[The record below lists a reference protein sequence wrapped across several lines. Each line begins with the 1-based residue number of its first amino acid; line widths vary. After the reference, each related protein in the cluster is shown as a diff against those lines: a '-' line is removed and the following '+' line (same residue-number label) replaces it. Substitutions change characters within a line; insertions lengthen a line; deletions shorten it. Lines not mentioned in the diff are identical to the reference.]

1 MNKKTVWIAV
11 IFVIIAALLIKV
23 AFTKPAEKERGG
35 REGGKEKGKKER
47 PQKKV
52 AGFVVNPTTLIDE
65 ISVSGSLQAFE
76 SVDLKNEVSGRV
88 VAINLPE
95 GKFVKSGTLLVKL
108 FDDDLQAAL
117 KKMQAQLAVQQEIFK
132 RQSELLRVNGVS
144 QNDYE
149 LTGLQ
154 INSLKADIEVEKAMI
169 RKTEVRAPF
178 DGVIGLRTISV
189 GAIVTPS
196 TQLATIRT
204 ENKIKLDFYV
214 PEKYGSE
221 IKPGMKVKFSLSN
234 SKKEFDASVFATERG
249 IDNATRNLKVRAQV
263 SNLSKELLAGGF
275 ANVKLRMSEKKDA
288 LMVPSQALI
297 PQDDKMQLVVARHG
311 KAKFINI
318 ETGIRKATFVEIKN
332 LLQPGD
338 TIVTSGILFVKDGAK
353 LSFSNVQNIQDHQS
367 NQDHQPNQNHQHK
380 L

>member
-11 IFVIIAALLIKV
+11 VFVIIAGLLIMI
-23 AFTKPAEKERGG
+23 AYSKPSEKEQ
-35 REGGKEKGKKER
+35 GKEKGKKER

-52 AGFVVNPTTLIDE
+52 SGFVVNPTTLIDE
-65 ISVSGSLQAFE
+65 TSVSGSLQAFE
-76 SVDLKNEVSGRV
+76 SVDLKNEVAGRV
-88 VAINLPE
+88 VSINLPE
-95 GKFVKSGTLLVKL
+95 GKFVKTGTLLVKL
-108 FDDDLQAAL
+108 FDEDLQATL
-117 KKMQAQLAVQQEIFK
+117 KKIQAQLAVQQEIFK
-132 RQSELLRVNGVS
+132 RQSELLKVNGVS

-154 INSLKADIEVEKAMI
+154 INSLKADIEIEKALI

-178 DGVIGLRTISV
+178 DGIIGLRSISV

-234 SKKEFDASVFATERG
+234 SKKQYDATVFATERG
-249 IDNATRNLKVRAQV
+249 IDNSTRNLKVRAQV
-263 SNLSKELLAGGF
+263 NTLSKELLSGGF
-275 ANVKLRMSEKKDA
+275 SSVNLRMSERKDA

-297 PQDDKMQLVVARHG
+297 PQDDKMLLVVARQG
-311 KAKFINI
+311 KAKFINVQ
-318 ETGIRKATFVEIKN
+318 TGLRKATFVEIKN
-332 LLQPGD
+332 VLQPGD
-338 TIVTSGILFVKDGAK
+338 TVVTSGILFVKDGAK
-353 LSFSNVQNIQDHQS
+353 LSFSNVQN
-367 NQDHQPNQNHQHK
+367 K

>member
-11 IFVIIAALLIKV
+11 VFVIIAGLLIMI
-23 AFTKPAEKERGG
+23 AYSKPSEKEQ
-35 REGGKEKGKKER
+35 GKEKGKKER

-52 AGFVVNPTTLIDE
+52 SGFVVNPTTLIDE

-76 SVDLKNEVSGRV
+76 SVDLKNEVAGRV
-88 VAINLPE
+88 VSINLPE
-95 GKFVKSGTLLVKL
+95 GKFVKTGTLLVKL
-108 FDDDLQAAL
+108 FDEDLQATL
-117 KKMQAQLAVQQEIFK
+117 KKIQAQLAVQQEIFK
-132 RQSELLRVNGVS
+132 RQSELLKVNGVS

-154 INSLKADIEVEKAMI
+154 INSLKADIEIEKALI

-178 DGVIGLRTISV
+178 DGIIGLRSISV

-234 SKKEFDASVFATERG
+234 SKKQYDATVFATERG
-249 IDNATRNLKVRAQV
+249 IDNSTRNLKVRAQV
-263 SNLSKELLAGGF
+263 NTLSKELLSGGF
-275 ANVKLRMSEKKDA
+275 SSVNLRMSERKDA

-297 PQDDKMQLVVARHG
+297 PQDDKMLLVVARQG
-311 KAKFINI
+311 KAKFINVQ
-318 ETGIRKATFVEIKN
+318 TGLRKATFVEIKN
-332 LLQPGD
+332 VLQPGD
-338 TIVTSGILFVKDGAK
+338 TVVTSGILFVKDGAK
-353 LSFSNVQNIQDHQS
+353 LSFSNVQN
-367 NQDHQPNQNHQHK
+367 K

>member
-23 AFTKPAEKERGG
+23 AFTKTADKEKGG
-35 REGGKEKGKKER
+35 REKGKKER

-95 GKFVKSGTLLVKL
+95 GKFVKSGTMLVKL

-234 SKKEFDASVFATERG
+234 SKKQYDATVFATERG
-249 IDNATRNLKVRAQV
+249 IDNTTRNLKVRAQV
-263 SNLSKELLAGGF
+263 NGLSKELLAGGF
-275 ANVKLRMSEKKDA
+275 ASVNLRMSERKDA
-288 LMVPSQALI
+288 MMVPSQALI

-311 KAKFINI
+311 KAKFINVQ
-318 ETGIRKATFVEIKN
+318 TGLRKATFVEIKD

-353 LSFSNVQNIQDHQS
+353 LSFSNVQN
-367 NQDHQPNQNHQHK
+367 K